1 MRGSLDKE
9 FKLTIK
15 RLIIKTC
22 RIDVAPESVPDDVPL
37 LGPGSTL
44 GLDSLDTLELA
55 VALKNQFGLQI
66 NDSKEAMRIIK
77 SVNSLADAIQ
87 PG

>member
-1 MRGSLDKE
+1 MRGSLDTE

-15 RLIIKTC
+15 TLIITTC
-22 RIDVAPESVPDDVPL
+22 RIDVAPKSVPDDLPL

-55 VALKNQFGLQI
+55 VALKIQYGLQI
-66 NDSKEAMRIIK
+66 NDSKDAMRIMK

-87 PG
+87 PD